1 VVKTWASEDNLLHS
15 NGLLYPSGALR
26 EFIFSIFLGEQA
38 SQLINPVSNFF
49 LMEGT
54 PYSKQVAEKLYAQF
68 DTVPGH
74 LDHAFTSQTVK
85 SGDFIRF
92 SNIRYIYNLMGTR
105 FDAPGDAIALAELLA
120 AIKHGLHRKPHDA
133 EVIIEPSDLNEII
146 EGIYAA
152 AIQSIKNVIA
162 INMLGVKLGS
172 LGNNFSLDGRF
183 IDLEVPVFTGE
194 SMLTTHMAHDQ
205 FSISEIFECLGA
217 YFQFSYYLKDFKTWA
232 SRSFNDSTHGQ
243 CKEILSEL
251 TQAFSACDKKYQWL
265 NDPKQVAA
273 FITDGYMAHGMQLTK
288 KAQLIIEMAIRNP
301 LMQVSG
307 SGLGAKEEAPID
319 LAMYQVGY
327 MPKCHVLTDLAEKS
341 DSVGTWDKA
350 KATNE
355 ALNQSEQCTSPDA
368 LFQICNDLKDSLV

>member
-1 VVKTWASEDNLLHS
+1 LTPQFWASSEDASQPIEVAYHNFCGTKSDTKLPSPATIAFCDLQRGIGANLEASLGSGRSAFYKNRYHKGIGRTPVVKTWASEDNLLHS

-85 SGDFIRF
+85 SSDFIRF

-133 EVIIEPSDLNEII
+133 EVIIEPSYLNEII

-152 AIQSIKNVIA
+152 
-162 INMLGVKLGS
+162 
-172 LGNNFSLDGRF
+172 
-183 IDLEVPVFTGE
+183 
-194 SMLTTHMAHDQ
+194 
-205 FSISEIFECLGA
+205 
-217 YFQFSYYLKDFKTWA
+217 
-232 SRSFNDSTHGQ
+232 
-243 CKEILSEL
+243 
-251 TQAFSACDKKYQWL
+251 
-265 NDPKQVAA
+265 
-273 FITDGYMAHGMQLTK
+273 
-288 KAQLIIEMAIRNP
+288 
-301 LMQVSG
+301 
-307 SGLGAKEEAPID
+307 
-319 LAMYQVGY
+319 
-327 MPKCHVLTDLAEKS
+327 
-341 DSVGTWDKA
+341 
-350 KATNE
+350 
-355 ALNQSEQCTSPDA
+355 
-368 LFQICNDLKDSLV
+368 